1 MAKQD
6 FYAMYMPQAQA
17 AAAELNVPAEAILN
31 QWGLETGWG
40 KSVIPGT
47 NNLGN
52 IKSTNGKG
60 VVATDNITG
69 SREPYR
75 QYASPD
81 EFVQDYT
88 RLIKTRYPQ
97 AVGSKDALA
106 FGTALKAGGYA
117 EDPNYAR
124 KVAGMPVESTSTSAL
139 PGARAAYDREDPAS
153 IYQFMMQNS
162 RDIPVQQLTPEQR
175 EMMLQDRQQRASM
188 LPLAIGASMSGD
200 KRMHGVGAALMKDAS
215 SARGPMEVEGG
226 YMLPDGS
233 FIENPIA
240 ATNREENRQN
250 RALQLAVQSAQNA
263 LNKRLGNEMTFQQT
277 GYTPDGQQIV
287 TNRTGMNYTLSQ
299 GPDGQPVYT
308 PYSGASVPKATWD
321 KNVQAVQ
328 EASASADRSDKII
341 KQVEQ
346 NPDAFSMTAGAISYL
361 PQFAQGRAA
370 KLLLDDKA
378 LETRTNVLRQA
389 AQEISSLYGAALSLG
404 EQQRANTFIPN
415 EKDPPEIVM
424 EKLKAARD
432 WARTT
437 AGQYGTGVS
446 NAAAARTGAPAAPAG
461 ALSKDEE
468 AELAQL
474 RQRFKGSPQVGGQ

>member
-6 FYAMYMPQAQA
+6 FIATYMPQAQA
-17 AAAELNVPAEAILN
+17 AAMELNVPAEAILN

-40 KSVIPGT
+40 KSIIPGT

-52 IKSTNGKG
+52 IKSTSGKG
-60 VVATDNITG
+60 VYATDNMTG
-69 SREPYR
+69 SRDPYR

-88 RLIKTRYPQ
+88 RLIKTRYPK
-97 AVGSKDALA
+97 AVGAKDALA

-117 EDPNYAR
+117 EDPNYAQ
-124 KVAGMPVESTSTSAL
+124 KVAGMPVNSAL
-139 PGARAAYDREDPAS
+139 PSARAAYDREDPAS
-153 IYQFMMQNS
+153 IYQFLMQNS
-162 RDIPVQQLTPEQR
+162 QDMPIKQLSPEQQR
-175 EMMLQDRQQRASM
+175 MMLEDRQQRASM
-188 LPLAIGASMSGD
+188 LPLAIGAGLSGD
-200 KRMHGVGAALMKDAS
+200 KRISAMGAALMKDAN
-215 SARGPMEVEGG
+215 ANRGPMEVDGG

-240 ATNREENRQN
+240 ATNREEGRQN
-250 RALQLAVQSAQNA
+250 RALNLAVQSAQNA
-263 LNKRLGNEMTFQQT
+263 MNKRLGNEMTFQQT

-287 TNRTGMNYTLSQ
+287 TNRTGMNYVLSQ
-299 GPDGQPVYT
+299 GPDGQPQYT
-308 PYSGASVPKATWD
+308 PYSGASVPKTTWD

-328 EASASADRSDKII
+328 EATASADRSDKIM
-341 KQVEQ
+341 KQVEE

-370 KLLLDDKA
+370 NLLLKDKA

-389 AQEISSLYGAALSLG
+389 AQEISNLYGAALSMG
-404 EQQRANTFIPN
+404 EQARANTFIPN
-415 EKDPPEIVM
+415 EKDPPEVVM

-437 AGQYGTGVS
+437 ASQYGQGVS
-446 NAAAARTGAPAAPAG
+446 IAAAARTGAPVAPAG
-461 ALSKDEE
+461 GMPSGDAIA
-468 AELAQL
+468 AELA
-474 RQRFKGSPQVGGQ
+474 RRGVK

>member
-17 AAAELNVPAEAILN
+17 AAAQLNVPAEAILN

-60 VVATDNITG
+60 VVATDNMTG
-69 SREPYR
+69 SRDPYR
-75 QYASPD
+75 QYATPD
-81 EFVQDYT
+81 DFVNDYT
-88 RLIKTRYPQ
+88 RLIKSRYPQ
-97 AVGSKDALA
+97 AVGAKDALA

-117 EDPNYAR
+117 EDPNYAQ
-124 KVAGMPVESTSTSAL
+124 KVAGMANTAL
-139 PGARAAYDREDPAS
+139 PNARAAAYDREDPAS

-162 RDIPVQQLTPEQR
+162 QDIPVQQLTPEQQR
-175 EMMLQDRQQRASM
+175 MMLETRQQRASM
-188 LPLAIGASMSGD
+188 LPLSIGAALSGD
-200 KRMHGVGAALMKDAS
+200 KRLNAVGAALMKDANA
-215 SARGPMEVEGG
+215 ARGPMEVDGG
-226 YMLPDGS
+226 YMLENGQ

-240 ATNREENRQN
+240 ATNREEGRQN
-250 RALQLAVQSAQNA
+250 RALSLAVSSAQNA
-263 LNKRLGNEMTFQQT
+263 MNKRLQNEATFQQT
-277 GYTPDGQQIV
+277 GYTPDGKQIV

-299 GPDGQPVYT
+299 GPDGQPIYT
-308 PYSGASVPKATWD
+308 PYAGAAVPKTTWD
-321 KNVQAVQ
+321 KNVQSVQ
-328 EASASADRSDKII
+328 EANASADRSDAIL

-346 NPDAFSMTAGAISYL
+346 NPDAFSITAAGVSML

-370 KLLLDDKA
+370 KYLLDDKA
-378 LETRTNVLRQA
+378 LETRTGVLRQA

-415 EKDPPEIVM
+415 EKDPPEIVI

-437 AGQYGTGVS
+437 AKQYGAGVG
-446 NAAAARTGAPAAPAG
+446 NAAAARTGGGAPAG
-461 ALSKDEE
+461 GGGSLSKDEE
-468 AELAQL
+468 AELNQL
-474 RQRFKGSPQVGGQ
+474 RQRFNKGGQ

>member
-17 AAAELNVPAEAILN
+17 AAAQLNVPAEAILN

-60 VVATDNITG
+60 TYATDNMTG
-69 SREPYR
+69 SRDPYR
-75 QYASPD
+75 QYASAD
-81 EFVQDYT
+81 DFTNDYV
-88 RLIKTRYPQ
+88 RLIKSRYPQ
-97 AVGSKDALA
+97 AVGAKDALA
-106 FGTALKAGGYA
+106 YGTALKAGGYA
-117 EDPNYAR
+117 EDPNYAQ
-124 KVAGMPVESTSTSAL
+124 KVAGMANTAL
-139 PGARAAYDREDPAS
+139 PSARAAYDREDPAS

-162 RDIPVQQLTPEQR
+162 QDMPIKQLTPEQQR
-175 EMMLQDRQQRASM
+175 MMLEDRQQRASM
-188 LPLAIGASMSGD
+188 LPLAIGAGLSGD
-200 KRMHGVGAALMKDAS
+200 KRINAMGMALMKDANS
-215 SARGPMEVEGG
+215 QRGPMEVDGG
-226 YMLPDGS
+226 YMLPDGT

-240 ATNREENRQN
+240 STNRDENRQN
-250 RALQLAVQSAQNA
+250 RALQLAVSSAQSAQNR
-263 LNKRLGNEMTFQQT
+263 RLQNEATFQQT
-277 GYTPDGQQIV
+277 GYTPQGQQIV
-287 TNRTGMNYTLSQ
+287 TNRTGMNYVLSQ
-299 GPDGQPVYT
+299 GPNGEPQYT
-308 PYSGASVPKATWD
+308 PYSGAAVPKTTWD
-321 KNVQAVQ
+321 KNVQTAQ
-328 EASASADRSDKII
+328 EAGASADRSDKIL
-341 KQVEQ
+341 KQVEE
-346 NPDAFSMTAGAISYL
+346 NPDAFSVTAAGVSML

-370 KLLLDDKA
+370 KWLLDKNS
-378 LETRTNVLRQA
+378 LETRTAVLRQA

-437 AGQYGTGVS
+437 SGQFGTGVS
-446 NAAAARTGAPAAPAG
+446 NAAAARNGAPAGGAG

-474 RQRFKGSPQVGGQ
+474 RQRFNKAGGQ

>member
-17 AAAELNVPAEAILN
+17 AAAQLNVPAEAILN

-60 VVATDNITG
+60 VYATDNMTG
-69 SREPYR
+69 SRDPYR
-75 QYASPD
+75 QYASAD
-81 EFVQDYT
+81 DFTNDYV
-88 RLIKTRYPQ
+88 RLIKSRYPQ
-97 AVGSKDALA
+97 AVGAKDALA

-117 EDPNYAR
+117 EDPNYAQ
-124 KVAGMPVESTSTSAL
+124 KVAGMANTAIPSA
-139 PGARAAYDREDPAS
+139 RSAYDREDPAS
-153 IYQFMMQNS
+153 VYQFMMANS
-162 RDIPVQQLTPEQR
+162 RDIPVQQLTPEQQ
-175 EMMLQDRQQRASM
+175 EMMLATRQQRAAM
-188 LPLAIGASMSGD
+188 LPLSIGAALSGD
-200 KRMHGVGAALMKDAS
+200 KRLNAVGAALMKDAN
-215 SARGPMEVEGG
+215 SARGPMEVDGG
-226 YMLPDGS
+226 YMLENGQ

-250 RALQLAVQSAQNA
+250 RALTLAVSSAQNA
-263 LNKRLGNEMTFQQT
+263 MNKRLQNEATFQQT
-277 GYTPDGQQIV
+277 GYTPQGQQIV
-287 TNRTGMNYTLSQ
+287 TNRTGMNYVLSQ
-299 GPDGQPVYT
+299 GPDGEPVYT
-308 PYSGASVPKATWD
+308 PYSGASVPKTTWD
-321 KNVQAVQ
+321 KNVQASQ
-328 EASASADRSDKII
+328 DATASADRSDKII
-341 KQVEQ
+341 QKVEE
-346 NPDAFSMTAGAISYL
+346 NPDSFSMTAGAISYL

-370 KLLLDDKA
+370 KLLLDKDA
-378 LETRTNVLRQA
+378 LQTRTDVLRQA

-424 EKLKAARD
+424 QKLKAARD

-446 NAAAARTGAPAAPAG
+446 NAAAARTGAPAASPGGMPSNDAI
-461 ALSKDEE
+461 A
-468 AELAQL
+468 AELA
-474 RQRFKGSPQVGGQ
+474 RRGVK

>member
-6 FYAMYMPQAQA
+6 FYSMYMPQAQA
-17 AAAELNVPAEAILN
+17 AAAQLNVPAEAILN

-60 VVATDNITG
+60 TYATDNMTG
-69 SREPYR
+69 SRDPYR
-75 QYASPD
+75 QYASAD
-81 EFVQDYT
+81 DFTNDYV
-88 RLIKTRYPQ
+88 RLIKSRYPQ
-97 AVGSKDALA
+97 AVGAKDALA
-106 FGTALKAGGYA
+106 YGTALKAGGYA
-117 EDPNYAR
+117 EDPNYAQ
-124 KVAGMPVESTSTSAL
+124 KVAGMANTAL
-139 PGARAAYDREDPAS
+139 PSARAAYDREDPAS

-162 RDIPVQQLTPEQR
+162 QDMPIKQLTPEQQR
-175 EMMLQDRQQRASM
+175 MMLEDRQQRASM
-188 LPLAIGASMSGD
+188 LPLAIGAGLSGD
-200 KRMHGVGAALMKDAS
+200 KRINAMGMALMKDANS
-215 SARGPMEVEGG
+215 QRGPMEVDGG
-226 YMLPDGS
+226 YMLPDGT

-240 ATNREENRQN
+240 STNRDENRQN
-250 RALQLAVQSAQNA
+250 RALQLAVSSAQSAQNR
-263 LNKRLGNEMTFQQT
+263 RLQNEATFQQT
-277 GYTPDGQQIV
+277 GYTPQGQQIV
-287 TNRTGMNYTLSQ
+287 TNRTGMNYVLSQ
-299 GPDGQPVYT
+299 GPNGEPQYT
-308 PYSGASVPKATWD
+308 PYSGAAVPKATWD
-321 KNVQAVQ
+321 KNVQTAQ
-328 EASASADRSDKII
+328 EAGASADRSDKIL
-341 KQVEQ
+341 KQVEE
-346 NPDAFSMTAGAISYL
+346 NPDAFSITAAGVSML

-370 KLLLDDKA
+370 KWLLDKNS
-378 LETRTNVLRQA
+378 LETRTAVLRQA

-437 AGQYGTGVS
+437 SGQFGAGVS
-446 NAAAARTGAPAAPAG
+446 NAAAARNGAPAGGAG

-474 RQRFKGSPQVGGQ
+474 RQRFNKAGGQ